1 MKDRAIAFLVKRLL
15 GQSPLRGKMNEEQ
28 YKMAMSKMHQNP
40 ALTQYFDEREE
51 HLIHTGMEQFAV
63 GKLESAQHYAGQLF
77 ELRTLRNRARA
88 CYTSLHR
95 KS

>member
-1 MKDRAIAFLVKRLL
+1 MKDKALAFLVKRLL
-15 GQSPLRGKMNEEQ
+15 AQAPLRGKMNDEQ

-51 HLIHTGMEQFAV
+51 HLIHAGMDLFLA

>member
-1 MKDRAIAFLVKRLL
+1 MRDKVLAFLVRRLL
-15 GQSPLRGKMNEEQ
+15 AQAPVRGKMNEEQ
-28 YKMAMSKMHQNP
+28 YKIAMSKMHQNP

-51 HLIHTGMEQFAV
+51 HLIHAGMDLFLA

-77 ELRTLRNRARA
+77 ELRTLRNRCKA

-95 KS
+95 K